1 MHHHQALGQISPS
14 LCLYCV
20 SMYGLFDFPLSLW
33 LVYYVLQSCNGG
45 GGGGLLYWALDSG
58 EEIEMMR
65 VRVERE
71 KIFK

>member
-1 MHHHQALGQISPS
+1 MS
-14 LCLYCV
+14 V
-20 SMYGLFDFPLSLW
+20 YGLFDFPLSLW

>member
-14 LCLYCV
+14 LCLYRV
-20 SMYGLFDFPLSLW
+20 SVYGLFDFPLSLW

-45 GGGGLLYWALDSG
+45 GGLLYWALDSS